1 MSALETY
8 LEHRPAM
15 LAAAFR
21 ITGSRADAED
31 VVQETWERWERVDGE
46 QIASPRAYLCVMA
59 SRLALNALRTQRRRR
74 ESYVGPWLP
83 EVVVDD
89 GSVEW
94 SVLQQD
100 GLGQALDVVLA
111 ALSPEQATAYVLRKV
126 LDLSYAEIAQVLE
139 TSQPAARQILSRAQR
154 AVEAALTGDA
164 ATRRAHD
171 TRALTALAHAITAGD
186 VAAVVA
192 LLAPDSTLHAD
203 GGGLVTAALRP
214 VVGSEKVARLLLGLA
229 QRPDLVVLPAAL
241 SGGVGFLTYEAGV
254 LTTVMTVRTQ
264 DRGDGTPAI
273 QEVYMLRNPQ
283 RLPQVPPHPVR
294 ITSRSPTRATIGHGN
309 LSPQRP
315 VPLREERRQVTDG
328 GSPDARGGWRPGGG
342 ALGGDEAWN
351 EPQR

>member
-31 VVQETWERWERVDGE
+31 VVQETWERWEQVDGE
-46 QIASPRAYLCVMA
+46 SIASPRAYLSVMA

-89 GSVEW
+89 GSAEW
-94 SVLQQD
+94 ALVQQD

-126 LDLSYAEIAQVLE
+126 LDLSYAEIAEVLE
-139 TSQPAARQILSRAQR
+139 TSQAAARQTLSRAQR
-154 AVEAALTGDA
+154 AVAAALTGDG
-164 ATRRAHD
+164 ATRRSRDAH
-171 TRALTALAHAITAGD
+171 ALTALAQAVTAGD
-186 VAAVVA
+186 VSAVVA
-192 LLAPDSTLHAD
+192 LLAPGSTLHSD

-229 QRPDLVVLPAAL
+229 TRPDLTVEPVRV
-241 SGGVGFLTYEAGV
+241 SGGAGFLILEAGV
-254 LTTVMTVRTQ
+254 LTTVMTART
-264 DRGDGTPAI
+264 GADGI
-273 QEVYMLRNPQ
+273 QELYLLRNPE
-283 RLPQVPPHPVR
+283 RLPHLV
-294 ITSRSPTRATIGHGN
+294 
-309 LSPQRP
+309 
-315 VPLREERRQVTDG
+315 
-328 GSPDARGGWRPGGG
+328 
-342 ALGGDEAWN
+342 
-351 EPQR
+351 

>member
-1 MSALETY
+1 M
-8 LEHRPAM
+8 
-15 LAAAFR
+15 
-21 ITGSRADAED
+21 
-31 VVQETWERWERVDGE
+31 
-46 QIASPRAYLCVMA
+46 
-59 SRLALNALRTQRRRR
+59 
-74 ESYVGPWLP
+74 
-83 EVVVDD
+83 DD

-241 SGGVGFLTYEAGV
+241 SGGVGFLIYEADA

>member
-126 LDLSYAEIAQVLE
+126 LDLS
-139 TSQPAARQILSRAQR
+139 
-154 AVEAALTGDA
+154 
-164 ATRRAHD
+164 
-171 TRALTALAHAITAGD
+171 
-186 VAAVVA
+186 
-192 LLAPDSTLHAD
+192 
-203 GGGLVTAALRP
+203 
-214 VVGSEKVARLLLGLA
+214 
-229 QRPDLVVLPAAL
+229 
-241 SGGVGFLTYEAGV
+241 
-254 LTTVMTVRTQ
+254 
-264 DRGDGTPAI
+264 
-273 QEVYMLRNPQ
+273 
-283 RLPQVPPHPVR
+283 
-294 ITSRSPTRATIGHGN
+294 
-309 LSPQRP
+309 
-315 VPLREERRQVTDG
+315 
-328 GSPDARGGWRPGGG
+328 
-342 ALGGDEAWN
+342 
-351 EPQR
+351 